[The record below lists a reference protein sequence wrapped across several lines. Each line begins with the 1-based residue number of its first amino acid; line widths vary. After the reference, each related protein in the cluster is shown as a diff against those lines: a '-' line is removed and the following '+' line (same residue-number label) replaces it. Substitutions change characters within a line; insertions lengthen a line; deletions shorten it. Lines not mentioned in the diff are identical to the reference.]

1 MTLVG
6 KRLGFSAHLAVLLVT
21 VVGTNIGYTALFP
34 YLPRLSAHL
43 GLTSAGLAAFLSG
56 FAVAKIVGQ
65 PLGGV
70 LVDLWG
76 LRTTAAAGLAWA
88 VLGMAMVTVASSA
101 YPAIAGRLVWG
112 AADGVLTPVL
122 YRALMVV
129 AAEHGRDPTIGYSR
143 LGSVAVLSLAGGP
156 LVVGLVHP
164 FVGYQAVLGAAAGLT
179 LLNAVV
185 AWLVLPGRA
194 GSAPAPET
202 AAPGVD
208 GLWRLLRAIVFFG
221 VVDLVANLIWG
232 AMEPTVPL
240 YLNRVDHD
248 PTGRAAWVLGLGMAV
263 FAVAN
268 PLLARLPE
276 SWRRPRTA
284 SLGLVVL
291 GASCVL
297 LGKVAVP
304 AVGFAAIALFMGAQA
319 YVYLLART
327 GVQQYGGG
335 SGKAWGIF
343 GMCSDAGQVWG
354 PLAGVFLFQSV
365 GTGAFPVL
373 GIGTVLAAATLP
385 VLTGNWRLGQRPQ
398 RTGSQE

>member
-1 MTLVG
+1 MIFAG
-6 KRLGFSAHLAVLLVT
+6 KRLGFSAHLAVLLIT

-56 FAVAKIVGQ
+56 FAVAKILGQ
-65 PLGGV
+65 PLGGY
-70 LVDLWG
+70 LVDVWG
-76 LRTTAAAGLAWA
+76 LRTTAAVGLASA
-88 VLGMAMVTVASSA
+88 VLGMTMVTVVGTA
-101 YPAIAGRLVWG
+101 YPAIAGRLIWG

-129 AAEHGRDPTIGYSR
+129 AAEHGRDPTAGYSK

-194 GSAPAPET
+194 GSVPAGDA
-202 AAPGVD
+202 AAPGPD

-221 VVDLVANLIWG
+221 IVDLVANLIWG

-240 YLNRVDHD
+240 YLSRVDHD
-248 PTGRAAWVLGLGMAV
+248 PTGAAAWVLGFGMAV
-263 FAVAN
+263 FAAAN

-284 SLGLVVL
+284 SLGLVLL

-297 LGKVAVP
+297 LGKIAVP
-304 AVGFAAIALFMGAQA
+304 VVGFLAIALFMVAQS
-319 YVYLLART
+319 YIYLMARN
-327 GVQQYGGG
+327 GIQQYGGG

-343 GMCSDAGQVWG
+343 GMCSDVGQVWG
-354 PLAGVFLFQSV
+354 PMAGVFLFQAI
-365 GTGAFPVL
+365 GIGAFPVL
-373 GIGTVLAAATLP
+373 GIGTVLAAVTLP
-385 VLTGNWRLGQRPQ
+385 AVTGNWRLGQRPQ